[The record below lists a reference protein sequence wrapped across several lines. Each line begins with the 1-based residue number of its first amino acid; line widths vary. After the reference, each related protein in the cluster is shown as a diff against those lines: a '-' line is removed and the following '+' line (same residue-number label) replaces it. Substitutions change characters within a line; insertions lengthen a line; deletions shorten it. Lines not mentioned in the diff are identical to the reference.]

1 MSLPENISLLS
12 TTVHMVILEGSF
24 RYCCWG
30 RGDGVKVHLMNIE
43 HIDWDALD
51 ASHGIIFG
59 SPTYMGSMTADF
71 KSLWTVLLN
80 VGKSVCGKESLQLDL
95 QTQVV

>member
-1 MSLPENISLLS
+1 MSLPENISIVYHS
-12 TTVHMVILEGSF
+12 PYGHTAKVASAIAAGAEVM
-24 RYCCWG
+24 
-30 RGDGVKVHLMNIE
+30 GVKVHLMNIE

-51 ASHGIIFG
+51 ASHGIILVRL
-59 SPTYMGSMTADF
+59 PMGSMTADF